1 MPEWL
6 SYLVQGW
13 PWFIYPIA
21 LGLALMAAYWASRQ
35 FVFKKATE
43 TGAPLELAWPRPAI
57 FLAFFA
63 LVYLIL
69 ASLLRGAYEII
80 VIWVQGA
87 RPELT
92 MQTPG
97 TVNFGLILVID
108 LLVILVGGILM
119 LLAARLRPTAP
130 HEAED
135 EEDEVEAE
143 AEAEGNE

>member
-21 LGLALMAAYWASRQ
+21 LGLALVVAYWASRQ
-35 FVFKKATE
+35 FVFKETTG
-43 TGAPLELAWPRPAI
+43 TGAPLGLAWPRPAI

-63 LVYLIL
+63 LVYLLL

-80 VIWVQGA
+80 VIWVQEA

-92 MQTPG
+92 MQPPG
-97 TVNFGLILVID
+97 KINFVIIVVID
-108 LLVILVGGILM
+108 LLVIFLGAIVM
-119 LLAARLRPTAP
+119 LLAVRLRAAAP
-130 HEAED
+130 SEGAD
-135 EEDEVEAE
+135 EEAE
-143 AEAEGNE
+143 AEAEGDE

>member
-1 MPEWL
+1 
-6 SYLVQGW
+6 
-13 PWFIYPIA
+13 
-21 LGLALMAAYWASRQ
+21 
-35 FVFKKATE
+35 
-43 TGAPLELAWPRPAI
+43 
-57 FLAFFA
+57 
-63 LVYLIL
+63 LIL

-143 AEAEGNE
+143 AEAEAEGNE